1 MQTRRGWNVREAV
14 THQLVPEKMTATAFA
29 GDLYNTIILN
39 LTARMSPGDT
49 LEPRVLA
56 TPADP

>member
-1 MQTRRGWNVREAV
+1 MREAV
-14 THQLVPEKMTATAFA
+14 THQLVPEKMSSTACAD
-29 GDLYNTIILN
+29 DLYNIIIFN

>member
-1 MQTRRGWNVREAV
+1 MREAV
-14 THQLVPEKMTATAFA
+14 THQLVPEKMSSTACAD
-29 GDLYNTIILN
+29 DLYNIITN

>member
-1 MQTRRGWNVREAV
+1 MREAV
-14 THQLVPEKMTATAFA
+14 THQLVPEKMSSTACAD
-29 GDLYNTIILN
+29 DLYNTIILN

>member
-1 MQTRRGWNVREAV
+1 MREAV
-14 THQLVPEKMTATAFA
+14 THQLVPEKMSSTATACA
-29 GDLYNTIILN
+29 DDLYNTIIFN

>member
-1 MQTRRGWNVREAV
+1 MREAV
-14 THQLVPEKMTATAFA
+14 THQLVPEKMSSTAFA
-29 GDLYNTIILN
+29 GDPYNTIIFN

>member
-1 MQTRRGWNVREAV
+1 MREAV

-29 GDLYNTIILN
+29 GDLYNTIIFNL

>member
-1 MQTRRGWNVREAV
+1 MREAV
-14 THQLVPEKMTATAFA
+14 THQLVPEKMSSTACA
-29 GDLYNTIILN
+29 GGLYNIIILN

-56 TPADP
+56 TLADP

>member
-1 MQTRRGWNVREAV
+1 MREAV

-29 GDLYNTIILN
+29 GDLYNTIMLN